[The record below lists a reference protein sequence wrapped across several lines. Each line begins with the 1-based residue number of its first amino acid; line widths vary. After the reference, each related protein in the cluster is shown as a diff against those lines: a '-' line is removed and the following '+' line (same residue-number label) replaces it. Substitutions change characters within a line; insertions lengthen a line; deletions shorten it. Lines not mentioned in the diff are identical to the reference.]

1 MTKIAC
7 GGFYIKYAQKS
18 IKKYISEY
26 AQNNYAASIRTI
38 QFMKLF
44 VEWQRLPMA
53 GWT

>member
-26 AQNNYAASIRTI
+26 AKNNYAASIRVV

-44 VEWQRLPMA
+44 VEWQWLPVA
-53 GWT
+53 SST